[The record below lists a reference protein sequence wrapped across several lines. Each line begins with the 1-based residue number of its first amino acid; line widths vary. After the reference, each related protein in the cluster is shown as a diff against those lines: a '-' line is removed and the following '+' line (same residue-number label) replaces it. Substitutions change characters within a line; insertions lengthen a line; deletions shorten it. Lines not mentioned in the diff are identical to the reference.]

1 MIFGNLEIQIALLFW
16 GTLVGLDLVSV
27 GQTMIS
33 RPLVAGAVAGAIA
46 GDLATGLQL
55 GIVFE
60 LFQLDVLPVGAA
72 RYPEYGP
79 ATVAAVSAAHFAG
92 GAMAVGIGAGVGLVT
107 GLVGGLSLHLL
118 RRLNTRAVAK
128 AAPQLD
134 AGDADALVRVHVGGI
149 LRDVARATLVTAFGL
164 ALARST
170 RIVFGSALP
179 PQHVTLLA
187 GAVAG
192 AAVAV
197 GTAGILRLVGRTPAL
212 RWFALGLVGGS
223 VVAWTL

>member
-1 MIFGNLEIQIALLFW
+1 MSWLETHLLLLTW

-33 RPLVAGAVAGAIA
+33 RPLVAGAVAGAIV

-60 LFQLDVLPVGAA
+60 LFQFDVLPVGAA

-92 GAMAVGIGAGVGLVT
+92 GTLAVGFGAGVGLVT
-107 GLVGGLSLHLL
+107 GLLGGLSLHLL
-118 RRLNTRAVAK
+118 RRLNARAVTRA
-128 AAPQLD
+128 AAALD
-134 AGDADALVRVHVGGI
+134 AGEPEALIRVHAAGI
-149 LRDVARATLVTAFGL
+149 LRDALRAAVVTTVGL
-164 ALARST
+164 LLARSS
-170 RIVFGSALP
+170 RLVFRSALSAD
-179 PQHVTLLA
+179 HVTLLTA
-187 GAVAG
+187 AVAG

-197 GTAGILRLVGRTPAL
+197 GAAGVLRLIGRTPTL
-212 RWFALGLVGGS
+212 KWFAVGLAGGA
-223 VVAWTL
+223 VVAWTW

>member
-1 MIFGNLEIQIALLFW
+1 MSPWLEVHIVLLFW

-33 RPLVAGAVAGAIA
+33 RPIVAGAVAGAIV

-55 GIVFE
+55 GVVFE
-60 LFQLDVLPVGAA
+60 LYQFDVLPVGAV

-92 GAMAVGIGAGVGLVT
+92 GTLAVGIGAGVGLVT
-107 GLVGGLSLHLL
+107 GMLGGLSLHVL
-118 RRLNTRAVAK
+118 RRLNARAVAR
-128 AAPQLD
+128 AAARID
-134 AGDADALVRVHVGGI
+134 AGETDTLVRVHVGSI
-149 LRDVARATLVTAFGL
+149 LRDAARAAFVTAVGL

-170 RIVFGSALP
+170 REVFHSALSA
-179 PQHVTLLA
+179 HSVTLLA
-187 GAVAG
+187 AAVWG
-192 AAVAV
+192 AAIAV
-197 GTAGILRLVGRTPAL
+197 GTAGVLRLIGRTPTL
-212 RWFALGLVGGS
+212 RWFALGLLGGT